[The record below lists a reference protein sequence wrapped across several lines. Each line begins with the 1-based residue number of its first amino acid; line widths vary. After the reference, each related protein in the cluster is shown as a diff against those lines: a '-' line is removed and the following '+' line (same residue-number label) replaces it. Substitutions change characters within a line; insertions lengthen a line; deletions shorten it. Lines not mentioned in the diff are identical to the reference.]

1 MGITK
6 EELVALAAKGY
17 DRFEDRIE
25 NENPSKVIAEYY
37 KNLENIDTS
46 NWDLTMKDIYELNK
60 GACLNI
66 RMTAKEYEI
75 EDSFSFAK
83 ACIAHT
89 LS

>member
-1 MGITK
+1 
-6 EELVALAAKGY
+6 
-17 DRFEDRIE
+17 
-25 NENPSKVIAEYY
+25 
-37 KNLENIDTS
+37 
-46 NWDLTMKDIYELNK
+46 MKDIYELNK
-60 GACLNI
+60 GSCLNI